1 VQTPDNEKLPPL
13 GITMG
18 CPVGIGPEI
27 ILRFLT
33 QAGTQLVRWP
43 VVIGDAGVLRR
54 CAATLGVTL
63 RVVDWQPGAP
73 CQPQALNVLSLS
85 DLGDTLVWGKPTGE
99 TGRAMGGYI
108 EEAARLVRQGQLA
121 GLVTCPI
128 SKAAL
133 KAGGYRFPGHTEM
146 LAELCQAKDFAMMM
160 AGARLRVTLV
170 SIHQP
175 LAEVPAAITLES
187 VLRMITIT
195 GRALRDDFGVREPRL
210 AVAGL
215 NPHAG
220 EEGMFGDEEQR
231 VIVPAVVAGHR
242 AGWLVEGPFP
252 PDTVFHKAAAGQFD
266 AVVAMYHD
274 QGLIPFKL
282 LHFSD
287 GVNVTLGLPMVRTSV
302 DHGTAYD
309 IAGQG
314 LADPASLAAAVS
326 LAEAIVANRKRQQ

>member
-1 VQTPDNEKLPPL
+1 MQTPDNEKLPPL

-146 LAELCQAKDFAMMM
+146 LTELCE
-160 AGARLRVTLV
+160 LRV
-170 SIHQP
+170 
-175 LAEVPAAITLES
+175 
-187 VLRMITIT
+187 
-195 GRALRDDFGVREPRL
+195 
-210 AVAGL
+210 
-215 NPHAG
+215 
-220 EEGMFGDEEQR
+220 MFG
-231 VIVPAVVAGHR
+231 
-242 AGWLVEGPFP
+242 
-252 PDTVFHKAAAGQFD
+252 
-266 AVVAMYHD
+266 
-274 QGLIPFKL
+274 
-282 LHFSD
+282 
-287 GVNVTLGLPMVRTSV
+287 
-302 DHGTAYD
+302 
-309 IAGQG
+309 
-314 LADPASLAAAVS
+314 
-326 LAEAIVANRKRQQ
+326 

>member
-1 VQTPDNEKLPPL
+1 VTVQTPDNEKLPPL

-18 CPVGIGPEI
+18 CPVGIEPEI

-195 GRALRDDFGVREPRL
+195 GRALRDDFGVL
-210 AVAGL
+210 HFFFQFQNA
-215 NPHAG
+215 
-220 EEGMFGDEEQR
+220 
-231 VIVPAVVAGHR
+231 
-242 AGWLVEGPFP
+242 
-252 PDTVFHKAAAGQFD
+252 TFHKCLF
-266 AVVAMYHD
+266 
-274 QGLIPFKL
+274 I
-282 LHFSD
+282 FSFFVLGIFGKISVTD
-287 GVNVTLGLPMVRTSV
+287 GFLQTSG
-302 DHGTAYD
+302 HLFTAY
-309 IAGQG
+309 ISQFIQFILNLFQTILGHKRGLVVIGLKRWGQW
-314 LADPASLAAAVS
+314 
-326 LAEAIVANRKRQQ
+326 NRRARSFCNNFRINCRFFCGSH